1 MKETNEVQKLFEICV
16 CKDELEVI
24 NRMNVTS
31 VENITTDEGQEGVNI
46 EFVGSLGEKL
56 TLSIMDGA
64 ELHRSAKLTP
74 IYTAQ
79 DMRDF
84 EGYTIHEVI
93 SDEDDLNCKVVLQ
106 GVDGN
111 LVTLD
116 FDKALTLE
124 SIFIEE

>member
-1 MKETNEVQKLFEICV
+1 MKETNKLQKLFEICA
-16 CKDELEVI
+16 CKEELEVI
-24 NRMNVTS
+24 KGMNVAS
-31 VENITTDEGQEGVNI
+31 VENVTTEEGQEGVNI
-46 EFVGSLGEKL
+46 EFIGSLGEKL

-64 ELHRSAKLTP
+64 EIHRSAKLTP

-93 SDEDDLNCKVVLQ
+93 SDEDDLNCKVVLR

-116 FDKALTLE
+116 FDKALTLD